1 MNSNDISKL
10 YDEKKFLIAD
20 KCIICNTTIY
30 HYGTDHNVT
39 GAMIE
44 RDPVICSSKRPSCK
58 SKFEAQIRLRP
69 PVKVIGEEPKTEK
82 PDDKKKGGK
91 CKKNAPEITEANEMK
106 D

>member
-1 MNSNDISKL
+1 MNQNDISEL

-20 KCIICNTTIY
+20 KCIICNTTVY
-30 HYGTDHNVT
+30 HYGTDHT
-39 GAMIE
+39 ESGAIIE

-69 PVKVIGEEPKTEK
+69 PVKVIGEEPKVEK
-82 PDDKKKGGK
+82 LVDKKKSGK
-91 CKKNAPEITEANEMK
+91 PKGVKPEITEANEMK